1 MNDDLEAIR
10 GTKGVPVLWR
20 VCDTVL
26 PKDHRVLF
34 ALEYIIVDEE
44 LVARFSMVLAI
55 YSGPRDEAT
64 ADDIHV
70 YDRTAVYHT
79 DNKIVSWKLSH
90 IFGGS
95 ALWVHSNCAVKTR
108 DRQLTYKR
116 IHNHFFGCNALGN
129 RNATC

>member
-10 GTKGVPVLWR
+10 STKGVPVLWR

-26 PKDHRVLF
+26 PKDHGVLF
-34 ALEYIIVDEE
+34 ELEYIIVDEE
-44 LVARFSMVLAI
+44 LVMRLSMVLAI

-79 DNKIVSWKLSH
+79 DNKIFSGSFPISSVGALCGCIPIVLS
-90 IFGGS
+90 
-95 ALWVHSNCAVKTR
+95 
-108 DRQLTYKR
+108 KR
-116 IHNHFFGCNALGN
+116 V
-129 RNATC
+129 TDS